1 MRRYASCLSGFL
13 AHSIQMLQGQKNKP
27 GKIRAVEPFAETE
40 EPVVSVGIDFVRN
53 FTVLYG
59 KICDRI
65 YNRAVTDRLAKVPSD
80 IN

>member
-1 MRRYASCLSGFL
+1 MRRYSSCLSGFL
-13 AHSIQMLQGQKNKP
+13 VRSIQMLQRQKNKP
-27 GKIRAVEPFAETE
+27 GKIRAVEPFSETE
-40 EPVVSVGIDFVRN
+40 VPDVTIGIDFVRN